1 MLNISSR
8 QLRIF
13 VSAAKHL
20 NFTRA
25 AEEVHI
31 SPPAVS
37 MQIKEIELQVDAAL
51 FIKKG
56 KKLQLS
62 SAGEYFLNH
71 ARYILQTLNETE
83 KVIQQLKGSK
93 VEIIKVG
100 IISTAQYFLPQVL
113 KHFREEHSEYK
124 IILEIRNRE
133 QLIGLLRDGKIDI
146 AIMGLVPK
154 EIDTKVYTITNH
166 PHVFIANFDHKL
178 VSQKKIQA
186 SALKDFD
193 FISREKGSG
202 TRAHMEAFM
211 QDHDI
216 QPNIIMEM
224 SSNES
229 IKQAVIAGLG
239 ISFVSQH
246 TIAAELKTEQLKIL
260 NIIDTPINRKWHVV
274 TLNPLSINRSVEL
287 LKDFILNHSETII
300 KKLLSQR

>member
-1 MLNISSR
+1 MINISSR

-25 AEEVHI
+25 AQEVHI

-51 FIKKG
+51 FIKNKR
-56 KKLQLS
+56 KLQLS
-62 SAGEYFLNH
+62 PAGEYFLNH

-83 KVIQQLKGSK
+83 KVIQQLKGEAI
-93 VEIIKVG
+93 EIIKVG

-113 KHFREEHSEYK
+113 KNFREEHSEYK

-133 QLIGLLRDGKIDI
+133 QLIELLRSGIIDI

-154 EIDTKVYTITNH
+154 EIDTKAYTITNH
-166 PHVFIANFDHKL
+166 PHVFISNIDHEL
-178 VSQKKIQA
+178 ALQKKIQPI
-186 SALKDFD
+186 SLKKFD

-216 QPNIIMEM
+216 QPNIVMEM

-229 IKQAVIAGLG
+229 IKQSVMAGLG
-239 ISFVSQH
+239 ISFVSRH
-246 TIAAELKTEQLKIL
+246 TIASELKNNELKVL
-260 NIIDTPINRKWHVV
+260 EVIDTPINRKWHVV

-287 LKDFILNHSETII
+287 LKDFILHRSETII
-300 KKLLSQR
+300 NKLLS

>member
-31 SPPAVS
+31 SPPAIS
-37 MQIKEIELQVDAAL
+37 MQIKEIELQVDAPL
-51 FIKKG
+51 FIKEG
-56 KKLQLS
+56 RRLKLT

-71 ARYILQTLNETE
+71 ARHILQTLNESE
-83 KVIQQLKGSK
+83 KVIKQLKGNR
-93 VEIIKVG
+93 VETIKVG

-113 KHFREEHSEYK
+113 KQFREEHSEFK

-133 QLIGLLRDGKIDI
+133 QLVELLRDGEIDI
-146 AIMGLVPK
+146 AVMGLVPK
-154 EIDTKVYTITNH
+154 EIDTKVYTIANH
-166 PHVFIANFDHKL
+166 PHVFISNFGHPL
-178 VSQKKIQA
+178 TEQKKIQPA
-186 SALKDFD
+186 ALNEFD

-202 TRAHMEAFM
+202 TRAHMETFI
-211 QDHDI
+211 QDHGI

-224 SSNES
+224 SNNES

-246 TIAAELKTEQLKIL
+246 TIASELKNEQIKVLSVIG
-260 NIIDTPINRKWHVV
+260 TPINRKWHVV
-274 TLNPLSINRSVEL
+274 TLNPMSINRSVEL
-287 LKDFILNHSETII
+287 LKDFILNQSEKII
-300 KKLLSQR
+300 SRLLS

>member
-1 MLNISSR
+1 MINISSR

-25 AEEVHI
+25 AKEVHI

-37 MQIKEIELQVDAAL
+37 MQIKEIELQVDASL

-56 KKLQLS
+56 RKLELS
-62 SAGEYFLNH
+62 STGEYFLNQ
-71 ARYILQTLNETE
+71 ARYILQILNESE
-83 KVIQQLKGSK
+83 KVIQQLKGNPI
-93 VEIIKVG
+93 EIIRVG

-113 KHFREEHSEYK
+113 KQFRAKHSQLK
-124 IILEIRNRE
+124 IILEIRNR
-133 QLIGLLRDGKIDI
+133 QHLIELLRDGEIDI

-166 PHVFIANFDHKL
+166 PHVFIANFGHILTK
-178 VSQKKIQA
+178 QKKIKPDE
-186 SALKDFD
+186 LNNFD

-202 TRAHMEAFM
+202 TRAHMEAFI

-229 IKQAVIAGLG
+229 IKQAVMAGLG

-246 TIAAELKTEQLKIL
+246 TIAAELKNNQLRVL
-260 NIIDTPINRKWHVV
+260 GVIDTPINRKWHVV
-274 TLNPLSINRSVEL
+274 TLNPMSNNRSVEL
-287 LKDFILNHSETII
+287 LKDFILNQSETII
-300 KKLLSQR
+300 TKLLS

>member
-13 VSAAKHL
+13 ISAAKHL

-37 MQIKEIELQVDAAL
+37 MQIKEIELQVDAPL
-51 FIKKG
+51 FIKEG
-56 KKLQLS
+56 RKLRLS
-62 SAGEYFLNH
+62 SSGEFFLNH
-71 ARYILQTLNETE
+71 ARHILQTLHECE
-83 KVIQQLKGSK
+83 KVIAQLKGNRI
-93 VEIIKVG
+93 ETIRVG

-113 KHFREEHSEYK
+113 KLFRVKHSEYK
-124 IILEIRNRE
+124 IILEIRNRQDLVE
-133 QLIGLLRDGKIDI
+133 LLRDGEIDI

-154 EIDTKVYTITNH
+154 EIDTKVYTIANH
-166 PHVFIANFDHKL
+166 PHVFIANFAHPL
-178 VSQKKIQA
+178 TEQKKIQPE
-186 SALKDFD
+186 ALNNFD

-202 TRAHMEAFM
+202 TRAHMEAFR

-229 IKQAVIAGLG
+229 IKQSVIAGLG

-246 TIAAELKTEQLKIL
+246 TIAAELKNNQLRVL
-260 NIIDTPINRKWHVV
+260 RVIDTPINRKWHVV
-274 TLNPLSINRSVEL
+274 TLNPLSSNRSIEL
-287 LKDFILNHSETII
+287 LKDFILSQSEII
-300 KKLLSQR
+300 ITKLLS

>member
-1 MLNISSR
+1 MLNITSR

-37 MQIKEIELQVDAAL
+37 MQIKEIEVQVNAPL
-51 FIKKG
+51 FLREG
-56 KKLQLS
+56 RKLKLS

-71 ARYILQTLNETE
+71 ARHILQTLSKSE
-83 KVIQQLKGSK
+83 KVIEQLKGNR

-113 KHFREEHSEYK
+113 KQFRKKHSEYK

-133 QLIGLLRDGKIDI
+133 QLIELLRDGVIDI

-166 PHVFIANFDHKL
+166 PHVFIANFGHPL
-178 VSQKKIQA
+178 TELKKIQPET
-186 SALKDFD
+186 LNQFD

-202 TRAHMEAFM
+202 TRAHMETFI

-216 QPNIIMEM
+216 QPNIVMEM

-246 TIAAELKTEQLKIL
+246 TIASELKNNQLKVL
-260 NIIDTPINRKWHVV
+260 SVMGTPINRKWHVV
-274 TLNPLSINRSVEL
+274 TLNPMSINRSVEL
-287 LKDFILNHSETII
+287 LKDFILNQSEII
-300 KKLLSQR
+300 ISKLLS

>member
-1 MLNISSR
+1 MINISSR

-25 AEEVHI
+25 AKEVHI

-37 MQIKEIELQVDAAL
+37 MQIKEIELQVDASL

-56 KKLQLS
+56 RKLELS
-62 SAGEYFLNH
+62 STGEYFLNQ
-71 ARYILQTLNETE
+71 ARYILQILNESE
-83 KVIQQLKGSK
+83 KVIQQLKGNPI
-93 VEIIKVG
+93 EIIRVG

-113 KHFREEHSEYK
+113 KQFRAKHSQLK
-124 IILEIRNRE
+124 IILEIRNR
-133 QLIGLLRDGKIDI
+133 QHLIELLRDGEIDI

-166 PHVFIANFDHKL
+166 PHVFIANFGHILTK
-178 VSQKKIQA
+178 QKKIKPDE
-186 SALKDFD
+186 LNNFD

-202 TRAHMEAFM
+202 TRAHMEAFI

-229 IKQAVIAGLG
+229 IKQSVIAGLG

-246 TIAAELKTEQLKIL
+246 TIAAELKNNQLRVL
-260 NIIDTPINRKWHVV
+260 GVIDTPINRKWHVV
-274 TLNPLSINRSVEL
+274 TLNPMSNNRSVEL
-287 LKDFILNHSETII
+287 LKDFILNQSETII
-300 KKLLSQR
+300 TKLLS

>member
-13 VSAAKHL
+13 ASAAKHL

-25 AEEVHI
+25 AQEVHI

-37 MQIKEIELQVDAAL
+37 MQIKEIELQVDAPL
-51 FIKKG
+51 FIKEG
-56 KKLQLS
+56 RKLKLS
-62 SAGEYFLNH
+62 PAGEYFLKH
-71 ARYILQTLNETE
+71 ARHILQTLNESE
-83 KVIQQLKGSK
+83 KVIGQLKGNR

-113 KHFREEHSEYK
+113 KQFRKRHSEYK

-133 QLIGLLRDGKIDI
+133 QLIELLRDGDIDI

-166 PHVFIANFDHKL
+166 PHVFIAAFDHPL
-178 VSQKKIQA
+178 TGLKKVQPE
-186 SALKDFD
+186 ALNDFD

-202 TRAHMEAFM
+202 TRVHMETFI

-246 TIAAELKTEQLKIL
+246 TIASELKNNQLQVL
-260 NIIDTPINRKWHVV
+260 EVMGTPIIRKWHVV
-274 TLNPLSINRSVEL
+274 TLNPLSIIRPVEL
-287 LKDFILNHSETII
+287 LKDFILNQSEII
-300 KKLLSQR
+300 ITKILS

>member
-13 VSAAKHL
+13 VAAAKHL

-25 AEEVHI
+25 AEEIHI

-37 MQIKEIELQVDAAL
+37 MQIKEIESQVDAPL
-51 FIKKG
+51 FIKEG
-56 KKLQLS
+56 RKLKLS

-71 ARYILQTLNETE
+71 ARHILQTLQECE
-83 KVIQQLKGSK
+83 KVIAQLKGNRI
-93 VEIIKVG
+93 EIIRVG
-100 IISTAQYFLPQVL
+100 LISTAQYFLPQVL
-113 KHFREEHSEYK
+113 KLFRVKHSEYK
-124 IILEIRNRE
+124 IILEIRNRQDLVE
-133 QLIGLLRDGKIDI
+133 LLRDGEIDI

-154 EIDTKVYTITNH
+154 EIDTKVYTIANH
-166 PHVFIANFDHKL
+166 PHVFIANFGHPL
-178 VSQKKIQA
+178 TEQKKIQPE
-186 SALKDFD
+186 ALNNFD

-202 TRAHMEAFM
+202 TRAHMEAFI

-229 IKQAVIAGLG
+229 IKQSVIAGLG

-246 TIAAELKTEQLKIL
+246 TIAAELKNNQLRVL
-260 NIIDTPINRKWHVV
+260 GVIDTPINRKWHVV
-274 TLNPLSINRSVEL
+274 TLNPMSSNRSVEL
-287 LKDFILNHSETII
+287 LKDFILSQSEII
-300 KKLLSQR
+300 ITKLLS

>member
-1 MLNISSR
+1 MINISSR

-25 AEEVHI
+25 AKEVHI

-37 MQIKEIELQVDAAL
+37 MQIKEIELQVNAPL
-51 FIKKG
+51 FIKEG
-56 KKLQLS
+56 RKLALS
-62 SAGEYFLNH
+62 STGEYFLNQ
-71 ARYILQTLNETE
+71 ARHILQILNESE
-83 KVIQQLKGSK
+83 KAIEQIKGNPI
-93 VEIIKVG
+93 EIIRVG

-113 KHFREEHSEYK
+113 KQFRAKHSQLK
-124 IILEIRNRE
+124 IILEIRNR
-133 QLIGLLRDGKIDI
+133 QHLIELLRDGEIDI

-166 PHVFIANFDHKL
+166 PHVFIANFGHILTK
-178 VSQKKIQA
+178 QKKIKPDE
-186 SALKDFD
+186 LNNFD

-202 TRAHMEAFM
+202 TRAHMEAFI

-229 IKQAVIAGLG
+229 IKQSVIAGLG

-246 TIAAELKTEQLKIL
+246 TIAAELKNNQLRVL
-260 NIIDTPINRKWHVV
+260 GVIDTPINRKWHVV
-274 TLNPLSINRSVEL
+274 TLNPMSSNRSVEL
-287 LKDFILNHSETII
+287 LKDFILSQSEII
-300 KKLLSQR
+300 ITKLLS

>member
-31 SPPAVS
+31 SPPAIS
-37 MQIKEIELQVDAAL
+37 MQIKEIELQVNAPL
-51 FIKKG
+51 FLKEG
-56 KKLQLS
+56 KKLKLS

-71 ARYILQTLNETE
+71 ARHILQTLNESE
-83 KVIQQLKGSK
+83 KVIEQLKGNRAE
-93 VEIIKVG
+93 VIKVG

-113 KHFREEHSEYK
+113 KQFRKKHSEYK

-133 QLIGLLRDGKIDI
+133 QLVDLLRDGKIDI
-146 AIMGLVPK
+146 AVMGLVPK
-154 EIDTKVYTITNH
+154 EIDTKVYTITKH
-166 PHVFIANFDHKL
+166 PHVFISNFGHPL
-178 VSQKKIQA
+178 TELKKIQPE
-186 SALKDFD
+186 ALNEFD

-202 TRAHMEAFM
+202 TRAHMETFI

-224 SSNES
+224 SNNES
-229 IKQAVIAGLG
+229 IKQSVIAGLG

-246 TIAAELKTEQLKIL
+246 TIASELKHGQLKVL
-260 NIIDTPINRKWHVV
+260 DVVGTPINRKWHVV
-274 TLNPLSINRSVEL
+274 ILNPMAINRSVHL
-287 LKDFILNHSETII
+287 LKDFILNQSEII
-300 KKLLSQR
+300 IRKLLP

>member
-31 SPPAVS
+31 SPPAIS
-37 MQIKEIELQVDAAL
+37 MQIKEIELQVDAPL
-51 FIKKG
+51 FIKEG
-56 KKLQLS
+56 RKLKLS
-62 SAGEYFLNH
+62 PAGEYFLNH
-71 ARYILQTLNETE
+71 ARHILQTLNESE
-83 KVIQQLKGSK
+83 KVINQIKGTHI
-93 VEIIKVG
+93 EIIKVG

-113 KHFREEHSEYK
+113 KQFRKKHSEYK

-133 QLIGLLRDGKIDI
+133 QLVELLRDGQIDI

-166 PHVFIANFDHKL
+166 PHVFISNLDHSL
-178 VSQKKIQA
+178 THLKKIRPE
-186 SALKDFD
+186 ALNDFD

-202 TRAHMEAFM
+202 TRAHMETFI

-216 QPNIIMEM
+216 NPNIIMEM

-239 ISFVSQH
+239 LSFVSHH
-246 TIAAELKTEQLKIL
+246 TIASEIKHGQLKVLEVI
-260 NIIDTPINRKWHVV
+260 NTPINRKWHVV
-274 TLNPLSINRSVEL
+274 TLNPMSINRSVEL
-287 LKDFILNHSETII
+287 LKDFILDQSEII
-300 KKLLSQR
+300 ISKLLS

>member
-13 VSAAKHL
+13 VAAAKHL

-37 MQIKEIELQVDAAL
+37 MQIKEIELQVDAPL
-51 FIKKG
+51 FIKEG
-56 KKLQLS
+56 RKLLLS

-71 ARYILQTLNETE
+71 ARHILQTLNESE
-83 KVIQQLKGSK
+83 KVINQLKSNR

-113 KHFREEHSEYK
+113 KQFRGRHSEYK

-133 QLIGLLRDGKIDI
+133 QLIDLLRDGEIDI

-154 EIDTKVYTITNH
+154 EIDTKVYTIANH
-166 PHVFIANFDHKL
+166 PHVFIANKDHPLTKL
-178 VSQKKIQA
+178 KNIQPDV
-186 SALKDFD
+186 LKDFD

-202 TRAHMEAFM
+202 TRVHMETFI
-211 QDHDI
+211 QDHGI

-229 IKQAVIAGLG
+229 IKQAVIAELG

-246 TIAAELKTEQLKIL
+246 TIASELKHGQLKVLDVIG
-260 NIIDTPINRKWHVV
+260 TPINRKWHVV
-274 TLNPLSINRSVEL
+274 TLNPMAINRSIDL
-287 LKDFILNHSETII
+287 LKDFILNQSEII
-300 KKLLSQR
+300 ISKLLN

>member
-20 NFTRA
+20 NYTRA

-37 MQIKEIELQVDAAL
+37 MQIKEIELQVDAPL
-51 FIKKG
+51 FIKDG
-56 KKLQLS
+56 RKLRLS
-62 SAGEYFLNH
+62 STGEYFLNH
-71 ARYILQTLNETE
+71 ARHILQTLHESE
-83 KVIQQLKGSK
+83 RVIEQIKGNRI
-93 VEIIKVG
+93 EIIKVG

-113 KHFREEHSEYK
+113 KLFREKHSEYK

-133 QLIGLLRDGKIDI
+133 QLVELLRDGQIDI

-154 EIDTKVYTITNH
+154 EIDTKVYAITNH
-166 PHVFIANFDHKL
+166 PHVFIANFGHPLTKL
-178 VSQKKIQA
+178 KKIQPE
-186 SALKDFD
+186 ALNDLD

-202 TRAHMEAFM
+202 TRAHMETFI

-216 QPNIIMEM
+216 HPIIIMEM

-246 TIAAELKTEQLKIL
+246 TIANELKNNQLKIL
-260 NIIDTPINRKWHVV
+260 KVLDTPINRKWHVV
-274 TLNPLSINRSVEL
+274 TLNPMSINRSVEL
-287 LKDFILNHSETII
+287 LKDFILNQSEII
-300 KKLLSQR
+300 ITKLLS

>member
-1 MLNISSR
+1 MLNVSSR

-13 VSAAKHL
+13 VAAAKHL
-20 NFTRA
+20 NYTRA

-37 MQIKEIELQVDAAL
+37 MQIKEIELQVDAPL
-51 FIKKG
+51 FIKEG
-56 KKLQLS
+56 RKLMLS
-62 SAGEYFLNH
+62 SAGEFFLNH
-71 ARYILQTLNETE
+71 ARHILQTLNESE
-83 KVIQQLKGSK
+83 KVINQLKGNR

-113 KHFREEHSEYK
+113 KQFRKKHSEYK

-133 QLIGLLRDGKIDI
+133 QLIELLRDGQIDV

-154 EIDTKVYTITNH
+154 EIDTKVYAITNH
-166 PHVFIANFDHKL
+166 PHVFIANLGHSL
-178 VSQKKIQA
+178 TNQKKIQPE
-186 SALKDFD
+186 ALNNFD
-193 FISREKGSG
+193 FISRENGSG
-202 TRAHMEAFM
+202 TRAHMETFI

-246 TIAAELKTEQLKIL
+246 TIASELKHGQLKVL
-260 NIIDTPINRKWHVV
+260 DVIDTPINRKWHVV
-274 TLNPLSINRSVEL
+274 TLNPMAINRSVDL
-287 LKDFILNHSETII
+287 LKDFILNQSEII
-300 KKLLSQR
+300 INKLLS

>member
-37 MQIKEIELQVDAAL
+37 MQIKEIELQVDAPL
-51 FIKKG
+51 FIKEG
-56 KKLQLS
+56 RKLKLS

-71 ARYILQTLNETE
+71 ARHILQTLNESE
-83 KVIQQLKGSK
+83 KVIKQLKGNHI
-93 VEIIKVG
+93 EIIRVG

-113 KHFREEHSEYK
+113 KQFREEHSKYK

-133 QLIGLLRDGKIDI
+133 QLVELLRDGGIDI

-154 EIDTKVYTITNH
+154 EIDTKVYTITKH
-166 PHVFIANFDHKL
+166 PHVFIANLDHPLTKL
-178 VSQKKIQA
+178 NKIRPD
-186 SALKDFD
+186 ALNDFD

-202 TRAHMEAFM
+202 TRAHMESFI

-229 IKQAVIAGLG
+229 IKQSVIAGLG

-246 TIAAELKTEQLKIL
+246 TIASELKNSQLKVLDIVE
-260 NIIDTPINRKWHVV
+260 TPINRKWHVV
-274 TLNPLSINRSVEL
+274 TLNPMSINRSVEL
-287 LKDFILNHSETII
+287 LKDFILNQSEKII
-300 KKLLSQR
+300 SKLLS

>member
-37 MQIKEIELQVDAAL
+37 MQIKEIELQVDAPL
-51 FIKKG
+51 FIKEG
-56 KKLQLS
+56 RRLRLS

-71 ARYILQTLNETE
+71 ARHILQTLQECE
-83 KVIQQLKGSK
+83 KVIAQLKGNRI
-93 VEIIKVG
+93 EIIRVG
-100 IISTAQYFLPQVL
+100 LISTAQYFLPQVL
-113 KHFREEHSEYK
+113 KLFRVKHSEYK
-124 IILEIRNRE
+124 IILEIRNRQDLVE
-133 QLIGLLRDGKIDI
+133 LLRDGEIDI

-154 EIDTKVYTITNH
+154 EIDTKVYTIANH
-166 PHVFIANFDHKL
+166 PHVFIANFGHPL
-178 VSQKKIQA
+178 TEQKKIQPE
-186 SALKDFD
+186 ALNNFD

-202 TRAHMEAFM
+202 TRAHMEAFI

-229 IKQAVIAGLG
+229 IKQSVIAGLG

-246 TIAAELKTEQLKIL
+246 TIAAELKNNQLRVL
-260 NIIDTPINRKWHVV
+260 GVIDTPINRKWHVV
-274 TLNPLSINRSVEL
+274 TLNPMSSNRSVEL
-287 LKDFILNHSETII
+287 LKDFILSQSEII
-300 KKLLSQR
+300 ITKLLS